1 MLLVFYMY
9 RFSVISLLKRVISYI
24 IYMLL
29 RSERKRAEHSLY
41 ERSEFIYIFPK
52 NEER

>member
-1 MLLVFYMY
+1 MYMY
-9 RFSVISLLKRVISYI
+9 RFSVISLLKRVIGYF

-29 RSERKRAEHSLY
+29 RSERKRAEHY
-41 ERSEFIYIFPK
+41 ERSELYIVYFPM